1 MVRYA
6 VCGLSN
12 RGLASFVLPLV
23 GATGGG
29 DDAVLGYG
37 SNTESY
43 RKHGTLVAVLDID
56 RQRAEHFVD
65 RLLPDDY
72 PGVAVHTDFAAMVAE
87 AEPEAVIIAG
97 PDDTH
102 ELYAVAALERGIDVI
117 VEKPMTSTAAGAKR
131 VLDAE
136 AASTASVR
144 VTHNL
149 RYTARHRLIK
159 KLLADG
165 AVGAPLQ
172 VSLDYFVDIRHGASY
187 FLRWNRERARSGGL
201 SIHKSTHH
209 IDLVNWWL
217 GKEPTSVYA
226 LGGRAYYGPDSP
238 HQPRGDDGQP
248 LPPESLRS
256 VDPYYL
262 AQQGSG
268 MFHDDAIAARRGL
281 YDLPYHHAYPAGR
294 DDYLY
299 DAGIDIEDHYSAL
312 VAYPGAALSY
322 TINFSAPWE
331 GYRLTIS
338 GTHGQLEAF
347 TGRHPDGTPFDGPI
361 EVRIRPLFG
370 EAETMTVERVLGGHE
385 GADPLL
391 RSDLFVAVSD
401 ESSEL
406 GLTATSREGAVA
418 VAAGEAIW
426 RSIETGRPWTI
437 EELLV

>member
-23 GATGGG
+23 GATGGE
-29 DDAVLGYG
+29 DTVLGYG
-37 SNTESY
+37 SNVESF
-43 RKHGTLVAVLDID
+43 RDHGTLVAVVDVD
-56 RQRAEHFVD
+56 RERAEDFVE
-65 RLLPDDY
+65 RLLPADY
-72 PGVAVHTDFAAMVAE
+72 PDVTVHTDFDEMLRERQPDV
-87 AEPEAVIIAG
+87 VIIAG

-102 ELYAVAALERGIDVI
+102 APYAVAALERDLDVI
-117 VEKPMTSTAAGAKR
+117 VEKPMTSSAAGAR
-131 VLDAE
+131 AVLEAE
-136 AASTASVR
+136 AASRGTVK

-159 KLLADG
+159 KLLQDG
-165 AVGAPLQ
+165 AVGRPVQ

-201 SIHKSTHH
+201 SVHKSTHH

-217 GKEPTSVYA
+217 GKAPTSVHA

-238 HQPRGDDGQP
+238 HRPRDEDGRP
-248 LPPESLRS
+248 LPAHELRA
-256 VDPYYL
+256 VDPYYR
-262 AQQGSG
+262 AQLGSG
-268 MFHDDAIAARRGL
+268 MFHDDADDARRGL
-281 YDLPYHHAYPAGR
+281 YDLPYHAAYPAGR

-299 DAGIDIEDHYSAL
+299 DDAIDIEDHYSAL
-312 VAYPGAALSY
+312 IAYPGAALSY
-322 TINFSAPWE
+322 SINFSAPWE
-331 GYRLTIS
+331 GYRLIIN
-338 GTHGQLEAF
+338 GTHGQLESF
-347 TGRHPDGTPFDGPI
+347 SGRHADGTPFDPS
-361 EVRIRPLFG
+361 EVIVRPLFG
-370 EAETMTVERVLGGHE
+370 EPETMTVERVLGGHE

-391 RSDLFVAVSD
+391 RQDLFVGESD
-401 ESSEL
+401 ESAAL

-437 EELLV
+437 EELLS